1 MLTPLKEAY
10 YFARGHAQPLLF
22 IALVYNLPEFLLEL
36 SHRYG
41 SEPEGATGMIQ
52 GGILM
57 TLGVIQ
63 FAAALLFIHQ
73 AALSQPISVGEA
85 LGRAIQRLMPLV
97 VANLI
102 MTLAVAGGLM
112 LLVLPGLYLG
122 YKLLFTE
129 FFILLHNQPP
139 LHALKTS
146 YRLTSGMATKILPSL
161 LIWLTLTFGSV
172 QLIPYLLGSGD
183 QADWDAIVLK
193 HALLIP
199 LSIWGW
205 ALIYR
210 LYQRN
215 FPVQPFQQ
223 DA

>member
-10 YFARGHAQPLLF
+10 YFARCHAQPLLL
-22 IALVYNLPEFLLEL
+22 IALVYNLPEFILEL

-41 SEPEGATGMIQ
+41 SEPEGTSGMIQ

-73 AALSQPISVGEA
+73 AAIAQPISVAEA
-85 LGRAIQRLMPLV
+85 LGRAIQRLVPLV
-97 VANLI
+97 IANLI
-102 MTLAVAGGLM
+102 MTLAVAGGFM
-112 LLVLPGLYLG
+112 LLILPGLYLG
-122 YKLLFTE
+122 YKLLFSE

-146 YRLTSGMATKILPSL
+146 YRLTHGMATKILPSL
-161 LIWLTLTFGSV
+161 SIWLTLTLGSA
-172 QLIPYLLGSGD
+172 QLIPYLLGGGD
-183 QADWDAIVLK
+183 RPDWDAIVLK

-210 LYQRN
+210 LYQQN
-215 FPVQPFQQ
+215 FPVQPLQQ
-223 DA
+223 NA